1 MTHSENTLTDDKKN
15 EVATTTKEKER
26 GKLTVYFL
34 FRDKIQ
40 VVLNENKMKFSASVL
55 LLSLSSV
62 NGFVAQQKST
72 SRVSGTEL
80 FERKPFITGNWKL
93 NPQTKDEAIELAQG
107 IADAVTPESP
117 GDVGLFVPFPFIE
130 SVQKTVGD
138 KLIVGAEVR

>member
-1 MTHSENTLTDDKKN
+1 
-15 EVATTTKEKER
+15 
-26 GKLTVYFL
+26 
-34 FRDKIQ
+34 
-40 VVLNENKMKFSASVL
+40 MKFSASVL